1 MAPGNATATPLN
13 AVEAQLKDV
22 VQNLYN
28 LIVQSFDHQGNP
40 TQDAMKRE
48 ITSLVQ
54 NLVKL
59 SQTAPSV
66 HIDIPPEV
74 TMYVEGSRNPDIFT
88 REFVE
93 TVQRM
98 NQLLKGRTNA
108 YLLMRDTLAKDII
121 SAIPELRADMQEVVE
136 STGGTIPI

>member
-1 MAPGNATATPLN
+1 MGPPSQLMVN
-13 AVEAQLKDV
+13 AVEAQLKDI

-28 LIVQSFDHQGNP
+28 LVVQPFDHQGNA

-48 ITSLVQ
+48 IQSLVE

-74 TMYVEGSRNPDIFT
+74 TTYVESSRNPDVFT

-93 TVQRM
+93 LVQRM
-98 NQLLKGRTNA
+98 NQMLKGRSEA
-108 YLLMRDTLAKDII
+108 YRLMRDTLAKDIM
-121 SAIPELRADMQEVVE
+121 SAIPVLKDHVVQVVE
-136 STGGTIPI
+136 TTGDTITT